1 MVRIFFF
8 VLGFCLLVISFS
20 FMIMYFNVL
29 SIGYNFSIIVN
40 FICRSSSGYLGLL
53 GFLMVLL
60 SIIIKGENR
69 K

>member
-8 VLGFCLLVISFS
+8 LLGFSLLVFS
-20 FMIMYFNVL
+20 FCFLIMYFNVL

-40 FICRSSSGYLGLL
+40 FICRSPSSYLGLS
-53 GFLMVLL
+53 GFLMIFF
-60 SIIIKGENR
+60 SIIIKGAKR